1 MMQGNPL
8 FLFERGS
15 LSTTRVHIEHE
26 ALVMLQPI
34 RRLGP
39 FSSLESTGF
48 LAQMACNLLIGKA
61 WLPIESLRIADCIS

>member
-1 MMQGNPL
+1 
-8 FLFERGS
+8 
-15 LSTTRVHIEHE
+15 
-26 ALVMLQPI
+26 MLQPI